1 MTISKLQYRWHMDKR
16 AVEAA
21 IEEWSNEQLAA
32 LLVSISRLLQ
42 QRLESRDPSPQ
53 SEWSTVTS
61 VAPGGKGYSGHST
74 AAGSSETAH
83 PPIQTAPPPKGK
95 RKRAPDA
102 FSVQFLL
109 LALWLG
115 MHEEQMGPY
124 ESPVLS
130 AQEDVISESR
140 SFIYTASSFDCMA
153 S

>member
-83 PPIQTAPPPKGK
+83 PPIQTAPPLKGK
-95 RKRAPDA
+95 GKG
-102 FSVQFLL
+102 L
-109 LALWLG
+109 
-115 MHEEQMGPY
+115 QMPFQCNFCCSHCGWACTRNKWGHTNHRCY
-124 ESPVLS
+124 
-130 AQEDVISESR
+130 QHR
-140 SFIYTASSFDCMA
+140 RM
-153 S
+153 